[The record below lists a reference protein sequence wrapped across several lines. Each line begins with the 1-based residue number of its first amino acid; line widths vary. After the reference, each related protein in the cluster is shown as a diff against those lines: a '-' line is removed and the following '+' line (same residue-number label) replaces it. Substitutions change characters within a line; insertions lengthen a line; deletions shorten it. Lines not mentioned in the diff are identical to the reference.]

1 MEVKRSSWRY
11 PWINWFF
18 RHIVV
23 DEYRNQCREHA
34 TFVDTTLALFKGE
47 LSIYDIYYVLPFR
60 RLLELRT
67 ARVERLI
74 EENKSEEEKMQEQR
88 RNKLGIVFCK
98 NNH

>member
-1 MEVKRSSWRY
+1 M
-11 PWINWFF
+11 
-18 RHIVV
+18 
-23 DEYRNQCREHA
+23 
-34 TFVDTTLALFKGE
+34 ALFKGE

-88 RNKLGIVFCK
+88 KKQIRNRILQK
-98 NNH
+98 